1 MFDET
6 TTFQITHA
14 QVGADELFGI
24 QVPESQRANTMFP
37 VRTGALD
44 GVPEI
49 DMSYVF
55 RPDQL
60 ALLRFFYRGDEKALM
75 LTGETGPGKTSL
87 VEQTAARTN
96 WPVVAVG
103 CHEKLELQELIGRIT
118 ITEAGSTGWQDG
130 PVIDA
135 MRRGAI
141 LLLDEGNFL
150 DPGAVGGLNRV
161 LDTLRNVGGASYSI
175 PETGETVKAHPDFR
189 VAMTGNAIDGAG
201 KSNYRGIKP
210 MNLALLDRFTLGISV
225 DYLPADQEVTMLH
238 RRSPQVREDL
248 IKLMVEVAN
257 GVRNSFANGDIRCTM
272 STRVLISVC
281 AKLSTCPAEKQPM
294 VLLPMLKSTM
304 LFRVSVEDRTAIENV
319 VNEMAQRDGVVL
331 S

>member
-49 DMSYVF
+49 DMGYVF

-60 ALLRFFYRGDEKALM
+60 ALLRFFYRGDEKALL

-96 WPVVAVG
+96 WPVVTVG
-103 CHEKLELQELIGRIT
+103 CHERLELQELIGRVT

-130 PVIDA
+130 PAIDA

-150 DPGAVGGLNRV
+150 EPGAVGGLNRV
-161 LDTLRNVGGASYSI
+161 LDTLRNAGGASYYI
-175 PETGETVKAHPDFR
+175 PETNETVKAHPDFR

-210 MNLALLDRFTLGISV
+210 MNLALLDRFTLGIAV
-225 DYLPADQEVTMLH
+225 DYLPAEQEVTMLH
-238 RRSPQVREDL
+238 RRSPQVRQDL

-281 AKLSTCPAEKQPM
+281 AKLSTCPEEKQPM

-319 VNEMAQRDGVVL
+319 VNEMAQREGVVL